1 MRALAVVVLGGCWTA
16 QSTTPVAPP
25 PDPQPPIVLR
35 SHPVKS
41 PCEIAIDHV
50 IDVSRDELDKITD
63 FADKLQLIRD
73 VSVDSCND
81 QHWSTELIH
90 CFGDTADNSGLAQ
103 CQSLLTPDQTSD
115 LMRRITEVLTQ
126 PAQPPPI
133 SP

>member
-1 MRALAVVVLGGCWTA
+1 
-16 QSTTPVAPP
+16 
-25 PDPQPPIVLR
+25 LR